1 MKASLYKTDHLYLRA
16 WERGINQS
24 EIDKI
29 SKLINPKQ
37 LGKKSR
43 IIIGKEKLK
52 QLGIKT
58 RESGFVFI
66 AIGKALITAFP
77 VDNIFNY
84 LKSQTERI
92 NTIIL

>member
-1 MKASLYKTDHLYLRA
+1 MKTKIYKTNHLYLRA

-29 SKLINPKQ
+29 TRLINAKE
-37 LGKKSR
+37 LIGKSR

-52 QLGIKT
+52 QLGVKT
-58 RESGFVFI
+58 KESGFVLI
-66 AIGKALITAFP
+66 AKGKSLVTAFP
-77 VDNIFNY
+77 VDNIYNY
-84 LKSQTERI
+84 LKSQKQRI

>member
-1 MKASLYKTDHLYLRA
+1 MKTKLYKTSHLYLRA

-29 SKLINPKQ
+29 TKLIKPKL
-37 LGKKSR
+37 LGKKAR

-58 RESGFVFI
+58 RESGFVLI
-66 AIGKALITAFP
+66 AIGKALVTAFP
-77 VDNIFNY
+77 VDNVFNY

>member
-1 MKASLYKTDHLYLRA
+1 MKTIIYKTDHLYLRA

-29 SKLINPKQ
+29 SKLINPKE
-37 LGKKSR
+37 LGRKSR

-58 RESGFVFI
+58 KKSGFVFI
-66 AIGKALITAFP
+66 AIGMALITTFP

-84 LKSQTERI
+84 LKSQKEKI